1 MLKPAE
7 QTPASIMLWIELV
20 ADLLPPGVLNIVNGF
35 GVEAGKPLA
44 SSSRIRKI
52 AFTGETTTGRLIMQY
67 ASQNLIPVTLE
78 PRRQEPEHLL
88 RGRHGG

>member
-1 MLKPAE
+1 
-7 QTPASIMLWIELV
+7 
-20 ADLLPPGVLNIVNGF
+20 VLNIVNGF

-44 SSSRIRKI
+44 SSPRIAKI

-78 PRRQEPEHLL
+78 L
-88 RGRHGG
+88 GGKSPTSSSPT